1 MSLIESLNSFFKDAD
16 IKNVNLEHV
25 LHFIK
30 AENGED
36 TILNEFWY
44 DLLKKSCKDN
54 MFYIEDFCD
63 LFNNVRFCENDVEKF
78 LDSEYSGNKEILI
91 NDIINVRTSI
101 LICC

>member
-44 DLLKKSCKDN
+44 DLLKNLVKITC
-54 MFYIEDFCD
+54 F
-63 LFNNVRFCENDVEKF
+63 
-78 LDSEYSGNKEILI
+78 
-91 NDIINVRTSI
+91 T
-101 LICC
+101 